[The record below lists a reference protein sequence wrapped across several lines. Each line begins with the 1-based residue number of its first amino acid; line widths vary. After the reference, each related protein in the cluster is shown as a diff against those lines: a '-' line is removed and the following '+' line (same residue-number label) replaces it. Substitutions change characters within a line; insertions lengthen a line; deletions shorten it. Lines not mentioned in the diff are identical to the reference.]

1 MNNLLL
7 QSIEQVTGASE
18 RPRIAVSY
26 VRVSTMR
33 QAEKGGTNE
42 GFSIPAQKAANQQKA
57 ESMGAFVVKEFV
69 DRGESAKTADRPAL
83 QEILEYIKQHKVDYV
98 IVHKLDRL
106 ARNRADDVEITRAL
120 QM

>member
-33 QAEKGGTNE
+33 QAEKGGTQA
-42 GFSIPAQKAANQQKA
+42 P
-57 ESMGAFVVKEFV
+57 
-69 DRGESAKTADRPAL
+69 R
-83 QEILEYIKQHKVDYV
+83 
-98 IVHKLDRL
+98 
-106 ARNRADDVEITRAL
+106 
-120 QM
+120 